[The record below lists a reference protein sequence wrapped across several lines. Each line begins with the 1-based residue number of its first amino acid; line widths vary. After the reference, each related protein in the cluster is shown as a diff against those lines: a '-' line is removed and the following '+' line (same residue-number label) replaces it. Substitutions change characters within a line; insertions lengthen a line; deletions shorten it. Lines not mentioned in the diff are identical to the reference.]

1 MYRGFEALFPR
12 FLIVFIIINRR
23 LSKIYKAPIKMQL
36 QKASKAMHTKGT
48 VAAVFLFFRA
58 CGLCERVANCQGR
71 IFRGEIFEPLKSCSS
86 RPLTVWPHGSL
97 QCPHKSENA
106 ERRLVA
112 LTQYPFRVLRHSLR
126 DGARVSSAK
135 ASARAVF
142 CCLCYK
148 VVFF

>member
-1 MYRGFEALFPR
+1 
-12 FLIVFIIINRR
+12 
-23 LSKIYKAPIKMQL
+23 MQL

-106 ERRLVA
+106 EREKIGSMRAVSCSRRA
-112 LTQYPFRVLRHSLR
+112 LAYFFDTSLSEYQ
-126 DGARVSSAK
+126 AP
-135 ASARAVF
+135 ARAVLYCF
-142 CCLCYK
+142 CITKLYFLTLLGFSRSAQK
-148 VVFF
+148 SVPLDRGIGK